1 MSASLQLS
9 CVPLYNDNSRKPH
22 LAAFE
27 ILERKNHCSSK
38 LIPLFL
44 PEKFPVP
51 LGREFSCKRL
61 NLLADWAPKSQMQAA
76 IGEIPCKIP
85 C

>member
-1 MSASLQLS
+1 MRAVIQRQFPKTSSRCVRDFGTQKSLFIEI
-9 CVPLYNDNSRKPH
+9 NS
-22 LAAFE
+22 
-27 ILERKNHCSSK
+27 
-38 LIPLFL
+38 LFL